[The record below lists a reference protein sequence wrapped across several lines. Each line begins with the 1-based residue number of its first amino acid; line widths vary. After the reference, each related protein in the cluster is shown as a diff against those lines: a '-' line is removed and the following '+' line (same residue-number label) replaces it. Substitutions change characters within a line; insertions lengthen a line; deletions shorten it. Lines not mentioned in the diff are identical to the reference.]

1 MEVFQLLF
9 NYAGSFLLAA
19 IVLGL
24 VIRRRSPFCR
34 CFLFYAAWVLT
45 SHVVIANW
53 PHHFFNIAYF
63 MVSETVVFAA
73 KVLIAVE
80 IAHKSF
86 SALARARPWV
96 SAALAGVL
104 LATALTEWLAS
115 AVGLNDFGTFVGIV
129 NPRRQA
135 GTLVMF
141 AVVVAAVSWYRIPLH
156 PLHRAILIGF
166 AVYQVVNTAGSCLY
180 VWYGEQARTP
190 FLALNG
196 ITYIGAASWWV
207 YAAWRRRRAPDPIV
221 CQLLPWAH
229 SW

>member
-1 MEVFQLLF
+1 MEAFQLLI
-9 NYAGSFLLAA
+9 NYAESSLLAL

-24 VIRRRSPFCR
+24 VIRRRSSFCR
-34 CFLFYAAWVLT
+34 SFLFYAAWVLT
-45 SHVVIANW
+45 SHVVIARW
-53 PHHFFNIAYF
+53 PHLFLNIACF

-86 SALARARPWV
+86 SALDRARPWEI
-96 SAALAGVL
+96 AALAGVL
-104 LATALTEWLAS
+104 LATALTEWFAS
-115 AVGLNDFGTFVGIV
+115 AVALNDFGTFVGIV

-135 GTLVMF
+135 GTLAMF

-166 AVYQVVNTAGSCLY
+166 GVYQVVNTVGSCLY
-180 VWYGEQARTP
+180 VWHGEQTRTL
-190 FLALNG
+190 FLGLNG
-196 ITYIGAASWWV
+196 AAYIGAASWWA
-207 YAAWRRRRAPDPIV
+207 YAAWRRHRVPDPIAAH
-221 CQLLPWAH
+221 LLPWAH